1 MSGTLPTQIKLLESI
16 RDVPREAW
24 DALVDAEAAPFLEW
38 SWLEALES
46 SGSVRPGTGWRP
58 RHLTLWRGNHL
69 VAAAPAY
76 LKEDSHGEFVFDW
89 SWATAAERV
98 GLRYYP
104 KLILAAPLTPAT
116 GRRVMVARQEDRGA
130 RTRELMRAAVEY
142 ARSEGLSSLHV
153 LFPTPEE
160 AKLLEEEGFGIRH
173 GVQYHFQNEGYGSF
187 EDVLARFTSKRRNQI
202 RRERRAT
209 AEHRVELRTLR
220 GEALADVDPAEVYRL
235 YASTVDKFAWG
246 RRYLTED
253 FFIRVL
259 QGLPAPG
266 GAGAGPEGGTR
277 HCRGLQRLGRGGPL
291 RTLLG
296 VLRGGAFPA
305 LRRLRLPGHA
315 RDGGAGAEALR
326 ARGRGRAQA
335 RPGLPPGP
343 HLQRALDFSRSAR
356 PGRPGIPGARAHG
369 HRPGDARLAGRDR
382 LQAAQRGAGWLSAR
396 RGRWPSRR

>member
-1 MSGTLPTQIKLLESI
+1 MSGTLPTQVKLLESI

-160 AKLLEEEGFGIRH
+160 ARLLEEEGFGIRH

-209 AEHRVELRTLR
+209 AQHRVELRTLR

-259 QGLPAPG
+259 RGFRHRVELVQALRAGRVI
-266 GAGAGPEGGTR
+266 AGAFN
-277 HCRGLQRLGRGGPL
+277 
-291 RTLLG
+291 
-296 VLRGGAFPA
+296 VS
-305 LRRLRLPGHA
+305 
-315 RDGGAGAEALR
+315 GAEALYGR
-326 ARGRGRAQA
+326 YWGCFEEVPFLHFDVCVYQGMQETVDRGLKR
-335 RPGLPPGP
+335 
-343 HLQRALDFSRSAR
+343 FE
-356 PGRPGIPGARAHG
+356 PGAGGEHKLVRGFLPALTYSAHWIFHGPLDRAVREFLG
-369 HRPGDARLAGRDR
+369 HERTAI
-382 LQAAQRGAGWLSAR
+382 AQGMPAWRAETGFKQ
-396 RGRWPSRR
+396 PSEAQGG

>member
-1 MSGTLPTQIKLLESI
+1 MSGTLPTQVKLLESI
-16 RDVPREAW
+16 REVSREAW
-24 DALVDAEAAPFLEW
+24 DALVDAQAAPFLEW

-46 SGSVRPGTGWRP
+46 SGSVRPSAGWRP

-116 GRRVMVARQEDRGA
+116 GRRVLVASGEDRAA
-130 RTRELMRAAVEY
+130 RTREVMRAAVEY

-153 LFPTPEE
+153 LFPTLEE
-160 AKLLEEEGFGIRH
+160 ANLLEQEGFGIRH
-173 GVQYHFQNEGYGSF
+173 GVQYHFLNEGYGSF

-209 AEHRVELRTLR
+209 AEHGISVRTLR
-220 GEALADVDPAEVYRL
+220 GEALAEVDAAEVYRL

-253 FFIRVL
+253 FFRRVL
-259 QGLPAPG
+259 SGFRHRVELVQAVRSGRVIAGAFNVAGTEALYGRYWGCFEEVPFLHFDVCVYQGMEETVSRGLSRFEPGAGGEHKLVRGFLPAVTYSAHWIFHG
-266 GAGAGPEGGTR
+266 
-277 HCRGLQRLGRGGPL
+277 
-291 RTLLG
+291 
-296 VLRGGAFPA
+296 
-305 LRRLRLPGHA
+305 
-315 RDGGAGAEALR
+315 
-326 ARGRGRAQA
+326 
-335 RPGLPPGP
+335 
-343 HLQRALDFSRSAR
+343 ALD
-356 PGRPGIPGARAHG
+356 RAVRDFIG
-369 HRPGDARLAGRDR
+369 HEKTAIAEGMPAWRAETGFKKTGE
-382 LQAAQRGAGWLSAR
+382 AQDG
-396 RGRWPSRR
+396 

>member
-1 MSGTLPTQIKLLESI
+1 MSGTLPTQVKLLESI

-38 SWLEALES
+38 AWLEALEA
-46 SGSVRPGTGWRP
+46 SGSVRPGSGWRP

-116 GRRVMVARQEDRGA
+116 GRRVLVAQGEDRRE
-130 RTRELMRAAVEY
+130 RTREVMRAAVEY

-153 LFPTPEE
+153 LFPTLEE
-160 AKLLEEEGFGIRH
+160 ASLLGEEGFGIRH
-173 GVQYHFQNEGYGSF
+173 GVQYHFLNEGYSSF
-187 EDVLARFTSKRRNQI
+187 EEVLARFTSKRRNQI

-209 AEHRVELRTLR
+209 AAHGVRLRTLR
-220 GEALADVDPAEVYRL
+220 GEGLGEVDPSEVYRL

-253 FFIRVL
+253 FFVRVL
-259 QGLPAPG
+259 RGFRHRVELVQALRADRVI
-266 GAGAGPEGGTR
+266 AGAFNVSGPEALYGRYWGCFEEVPFLHFDVCVYQGMEETVA
-277 HCRGLQRLGRGGPL
+277 RGLQRFEPGAGGEHKLVRGFLPALTYSAHWIFHGPL
-291 RTLLG
+291 DRAVREFLGHERTAIAQG
-296 VLRGGAFPA
+296 MPAWRAETGFKQPSEVKGG
-305 LRRLRLPGHA
+305 
-315 RDGGAGAEALR
+315 
-326 ARGRGRAQA
+326 
-335 RPGLPPGP
+335 
-343 HLQRALDFSRSAR
+343 
-356 PGRPGIPGARAHG
+356 
-369 HRPGDARLAGRDR
+369 
-382 LQAAQRGAGWLSAR
+382 
-396 RGRWPSRR
+396 

>member
-1 MSGTLPTQIKLLESI
+1 MSGTLPTQVKLLESI

-38 SWLEALES
+38 GWLDALES
-46 SGSVRPGTGWRP
+46 SGSVRAATGWRP

-76 LKEDSHGEFVFDW
+76 LKDDSHGEFVFDW

-116 GRRVMVARQEDRGA
+116 GRRVLVAAGEDWA
-130 RTRELMRAAVEY
+130 LRTRELMRAAVEY

-153 LFPTPEE
+153 LFPTQEE
-160 AKLLEEEGFGIRH
+160 AGLLDEEGFGIRH
-173 GVQYHFQNEGYGSF
+173 GVQYHFLNEGYRTF

-209 AEHRVELRTLR
+209 AEHRIQLRTVR
-220 GEALADVDPAEVYRL
+220 GEALGEVDPDEVYRL

-253 FFIRVL
+253 FFVRVL
-259 QGLPAPG
+259 EGFRHRVELVQAIRAGRVI
-266 GAGAGPEGGTR
+266 AGAFN
-277 HCRGLQRLGRGGPL
+277 
-291 RTLLG
+291 
-296 VLRGGAFPA
+296 V
-305 LRRLRLPGHA
+305 
-315 RDGGAGAEALR
+315 AGAEALY
-326 ARGRGRAQA
+326 GRYWGCFEEVPFLHFDVCVYQGMQETVDRQLK
-335 RPGLPPGP
+335 R
-343 HLQRALDFSRSAR
+343 FE
-356 PGRPGIPGARAHG
+356 PGAGGEHKLVRGFLPALTYSAHWIFHGPLDRAVREFLG
-369 HRPGDARLAGRDR
+369 HERTAI
-382 LQAAQRGAGWLSAR
+382 AQGMPAWRAETGFKQPNEVQG
-396 RGRWPSRR
+396 G

>member
-1 MSGTLPTQIKLLESI
+1 MSGTLPTQVKLLESI

-38 SWLEALES
+38 RWLDALES
-46 SGSVRPGTGWRP
+46 SGSVRPATGWRP

-116 GRRVMVARQEDRGA
+116 GRRVLVARAEDRKA

-153 LFPTPEE
+153 LFPTQEE
-160 AKLLEEEGFGIRH
+160 AALLQEEGFGIRH
-173 GVQYHFQNEGYGSF
+173 GVQYHFQNEGYRNF

-253 FFIRVL
+253 FFVRVL
-259 QGLPAPG
+259 KDFRHRVELVQATRAGRVI
-266 GAGAGPEGGTR
+266 AGAFN
-277 HCRGLQRLGRGGPL
+277 
-291 RTLLG
+291 
-296 VLRGGAFPA
+296 VS
-305 LRRLRLPGHA
+305 
-315 RDGGAGAEALR
+315 GAEALY
-326 ARGRGRAQA
+326 GRYWGCFEEVPFLHFDVCVYQ
-335 RPGLPPGP
+335 GM
-343 HLQRALDFSRSAR
+343 QETVERALKRFE
-356 PGRPGIPGARAHG
+356 PGAGGEHKLVRGFLPALTYSAHWIFHGPLDRAVREFLG
-369 HRPGDARLAGRDR
+369 HERTAIAQGMPAWRAETGFKQPGEVQG
-382 LQAAQRGAGWLSAR
+382 G
-396 RGRWPSRR
+396 